1 MCLVIKGKSP
11 IFSQMGKLVGASFK
25 VMEVMVYLFSFKE
38 EELMRGWFEDRRRD
52 KVSKIWR
59 EDQTYSGRKWV
70 TEQQEKLD
78 VRGRR

>member
-1 MCLVIKGKSP
+1 MCLVMKGKSP
-11 IFSQMGKLVGASFK
+11 IFSQVDKLVGSSFK

-59 EDQTYSGRKWV
+59 EDQAYSGRK
-70 TEQQEKLD
+70 
-78 VRGRR
+78 